1 MPCIACGV
9 TMARMHF
16 FKDLSLSAFTAGF
29 VAVLVAWSTP
39 GAAVLARA
47 GAVGGIS
54 INEAIGAFLVC
65 AALITLAAWTGWFER
80 VMNRIPLALAA
91 ALLLQHLGRS
101 SLMRNSV

>member
-1 MPCIACGV
+1 
-9 TMARMHF
+9 MARMHF

-65 AALITLAAWTGWFER
+65 AALITLA
-80 VMNRIPLALAA
+80 LAA
-91 ALLLQHLGRS
+91 ALLVQHLGRS